1 MKLDIKNLFLKTKK
15 EQIKK
20 TFQRKGFLKK
30 VIKVNIK
37 DHRIMNFLQEV
48 KVGLIKKTLL
58 KKNQITFLA
67 LELLEKEESNI

>member
-1 MKLDIKNLFLKTKK
+1 
-15 EQIKK
+15 
-20 TFQRKGFLKK
+20 
-30 VIKVNIK
+30 
-37 DHRIMNFLQEV
+37 MNFLQEV

>member
-1 MKLDIKNLFLKTKK
+1 MNLDIKNLFLKTKK